1 MTRIL
6 LDECLPVKLKYR
18 FQEIAPDF
26 WVSTVTGK
34 GWTGIKNGKLL
45 EIAQKEF
52 EIFVT
57 IDQSLSYQQKL
68 SKYSIAVIALK
79 AKSNRYNDLLEFIQP
94 ASEVI
99 KTAEAGKFYEIA
111 FSGK

>member
-34 GWTGIKNGKLL
+34 G
-45 EIAQKEF
+45 
-52 EIFVT
+52 
-57 IDQSLSYQQKL
+57 
-68 SKYSIAVIALK
+68 
-79 AKSNRYNDLLEFIQP
+79 
-94 ASEVI
+94 
-99 KTAEAGKFYEIA
+99 
-111 FSGK
+111 